1 MDIMRKAMAAIHM
14 ARMMMDPR
22 TDQAKHADKMYRDGS
37 KFWEPDLDALKGGAS
52 GGPPMAGGPG
62 GPPGGGPPMAGGGM
76 PGAAPNRGPIPMQQQ
91 MAGAGP

>member
-37 KFWEPDLDALKGGAS
+37 KFWEPDLDALKGGG

-76 PGAAPNRGPIPMQQQ
+76 PGAAPPRGPIPMQQQ